1 MFIFSSRGFTEDDF
15 EKVASFFDRAVTI
28 TQTIATKT
36 GDVSL
41 YIFQYPQHKQATALI
56 SNAHIPPQALS

>member
-1 MFIFSSRGFTEDDF
+1 MCRGFTEEDF

-36 GDVSL
+36 GEVQDPS
-41 YIFQYPQHKQATALI
+41 FSSPLI
-56 SNAHIPPQALS
+56 STM